1 MAYFQNGYPGYQPF
15 QYQDQL
21 NQLRNAPI
29 YPARPDPSGLNWVQG
44 EAGAKSWIVPP
55 GGTALLMDSESMR
68 FYLKT
73 ADMNGVPGM
82 RVFEY
87 TEITNQPKAPEPTSI
102 PADKFV
108 TREEFMNFVNSLNQK
123 TEVADA

>member
-1 MAYFQNGYPGYQPF
+1 MAYNFPGYQNF
-15 QYQDQL
+15 QPYPYQDQL
-21 NQLRNAPI
+21 NQLRSAPI

-68 FYLKT
+68 FYIKST
-73 ADMNGVPGM
+73 AMNGVPGM

-87 TEITNQPKAPEPTSI
+87 TEITNQPKAPEPTPI

-108 TREEFMNFVNSLNQK
+108 TREEFMNFVNSLNQR
-123 TEVADA
+123 TEVSDA

>member
-21 NQLRNAPI
+21 NQLRSAPI

-68 FYLKT
+68 FYIKST
-73 ADMNGVPGM
+73 DMNGVPGM

-87 TEITNQPKAPEPTSI
+87 TEITNQPKPADI

-108 TREEFMNFVNSLNQK
+108 TREEFERFVQSLATR
-123 TEVADA
+123 TEVSDA

>member
-1 MAYFQNGYPGYQPF
+1 MAYYQNGYPGYQPF

-21 NQLRNAPI
+21 NQLRSAPI

-68 FYLKT
+68 FYIKST
-73 ADMNGVPGM
+73 DMNGVPGM

-87 TEITNQPKAPEPTSI
+87 TEITNQPKPADI

-108 TREEFMNFVNSLNQK
+108 TREEFMNFVNSLNQR

>member
-68 FYLKT
+68 FYIKST
-73 ADMNGVPGM
+73 DMNGVPGM

-87 TEITNQPKAPEPTSI
+87 TEIANQPKPADI

-108 TREEFMNFVNSLNQK
+108 TREEFMNFVNSLNQR

>member
-1 MAYFQNGYPGYQPF
+1 MAYFQNGYPGYQPYP
-15 QYQDQL
+15 YQDQL

-68 FYLKT
+68 FYIKST
-73 ADMNGVPGM
+73 DMNGVPGM

-87 TEITNQPKAPEPTSI
+87 TEITNQPKPADI

-108 TREEFMNFVNSLNQK
+108 TREEFMNFVNSLNQR